1 VLLHAGALDSVVL
14 PMALLILASIIRSV
28 TLMIIPIL
36 NIFITIL
43 AEFLVMYPVA
53 LSMDVVS
60 FTPSLMMSITIAMSI
75 DYSLF
80 LLSRFME
87 ELSKVRLI
95 GLGLLWTRVLPCGDW
110 TARCS
115 CVLHWQCYWGCCDKL
130 FFSLCRRV
138 VLRARAAAAPR
149 PRITSCRCVQGRSVE
164 EAIPFMVAG
173 AGHTILVSGGT
184 LVCCFLGMLI
194 FPMDMLR
201 SVGIGASVR
210 AQFDTVAPKYQL
222 RR

>member
-1 VLLHAGALDSVVL
+1 MKDDLEFMDSAVL
-14 PMALLILASIIRSV
+14 PLALVILSLVKRSA

-36 NIFITIL
+36 NIIITIL

-53 LSMDVVS
+53 LNMDVVS

-87 ELSKVRLI
+87 ELSK
-95 GLGLLWTRVLPCGDW
+95 GQP
-110 TARCS
+110 
-115 CVLHWQCYWGCCDKL
+115 
-130 FFSLCRRV
+130 
-138 VLRARAAAAPR
+138 
-149 PRITSCRCVQGRSVE
+149 VE
-164 EAIPFMVAG
+164 DAIVSMVHG

-194 FPMDMLR
+194 FPMAMLQ
-201 SVGIGASVR
+201 SVGIGASVTLFF
-210 AQFDTVAPKYQL
+210 AISVNLTLTPALLYSIGKELVFYQVST
-222 RR
+222 